1 MLRVAKK
8 RETAQIFDLI
18 FKQLIR
24 LSNAAVINF
33 INGLF
38 GINLPLDSTVEYPN
52 TENVSKKLRRLMSDT
67 IVIIGGIHV
76 FHIEAEIGDDEN
88 IVVRVFEYGFMEGL
102 RTKTVSKDGSRISM
116 KFPNAR
122 IIYWETTKKTPDE
135 VTLSLEFSDGGNYD
149 YKVKTFKFLDH
160 SVDELEKGKLAI
172 LLPFYVLKLRKRVV
186 RAKTSERR
194 AELAGEM
201 KSILEELVAA
211 VDRAE
216 RAGSMSEADERI
228 VLEHMNR
235 LYRELFAQYAELKEA
250 DVMLQD
256 RILTY
261 SEEAAIKAAK
271 EARKEARK
279 EVAKKMKKAAE
290 AAKKAVEKAKKE
302 AETAELKKSFDVAKR
317 MLERGMELSEIAEIV
332 ELPVDKLQTLLP
344 NS

>member
-1 MLRVAKK
+1 MGLRMAKK

-18 FKQLIR
+18 LKQLMC

-38 GINLPLDSTVEYPN
+38 GTKHPLDSKVEYPS

-67 IVIIGGIHV
+67 IVIIGGVHV

-88 IVVRVFEYGFMEGL
+88 IAVRVFEYGFMEGL
-102 RTKTVSKDGSRISM
+102 RTKSVSKDGSRISM

-160 SVDELEKGKLAI
+160 SVDELERGKLAI

-186 RAKTSERR
+186 RARTSKRR
-194 AELAGEM
+194 AELAEEM
-201 KSILEELVAA
+201 KSILDELVAA
-211 VDRAE
+211 ADRAE
-216 RAGSMSEADERI
+216 QTGSMSEADKRI
-228 VLEHMNR
+228 VLEHMER
-235 LYRELFAQYAELKEA
+235 LYRELFTQYTEFKEA
-250 DVMLQD
+250 DVVLQD

-261 SEEAAIKAAK
+261 SEETK
-271 EARKEARK
+271 
-279 EVAKKMKKAAE
+279 
-290 AAKKAVEKAKKE
+290 
-302 AETAELKKSFDVAKR
+302 LKTSFDVAKR
-317 MLERGMELSEIAEIV
+317 MLERGMELSEVAEIV
-332 ELPVDKLQTLLP
+332 ELPVDQLQTLIP

>member
-1 MLRVAKK
+1 MTKK
-8 RETAQIFDLI
+8 RETAQIFDFIL
-18 FKQLIR
+18 KQLMR

-38 GINLPLDSTVEYPN
+38 GTKHPLDSKVEYPN
-52 TENVSKKLRRLMSDT
+52 TENVSRKLRRLMSDT
-67 IVIIGGIHV
+67 IVIIGGVHV

-135 VTLSLEFSDGGNYD
+135 VTLSLEFPDGKNYN

-172 LLPFYVLKLRKRVV
+172 LLPFYVLKLRKRAVSA
-186 RAKTSERR
+186 RTSRRR

-201 KSILEELVAA
+201 KSILDELVAA
-211 VDRAE
+211 ADRSE
-216 RAGSMSEADERI
+216 RTGLMGEADKRI
-228 VLEHMNR
+228 VLEHMDR
-235 LYRELFAQYAELKEA
+235 LYRELFAQYTEFKEA

-261 SEEAAIKAAK
+261 SEEAA
-271 EARKEARK
+271 EE
-279 EVAKKMKKAAE
+279 
-290 AAKKAVEKAKKE
+290 
-302 AETAELKKSFDVAKR
+302 AELKVAKR
-317 MLERGMELSEIAEIV
+317 MLERGMALSEIAEIV
-332 ELPVDKLQTLLP
+332 ELPMDKLQTLVP